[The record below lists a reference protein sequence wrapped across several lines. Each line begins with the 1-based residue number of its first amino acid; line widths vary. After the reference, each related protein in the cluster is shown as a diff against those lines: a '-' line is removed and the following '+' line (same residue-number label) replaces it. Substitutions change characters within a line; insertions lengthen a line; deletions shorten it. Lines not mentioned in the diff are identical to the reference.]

1 LSSLIDHFN
10 FPGYTD
16 GLVVVALLFFIFL
29 MIFKTEKK
37 MQLPQFCNSCA
48 NYGQR
53 LFNSSYCH
61 LKCKYNPRYEYSYSN
76 NYYLRK
82 KH

>member
-1 LSSLIDHFN
+1 
-10 FPGYTD
+10 
-16 GLVVVALLFFIFL
+16 
-29 MIFKTEKK
+29 